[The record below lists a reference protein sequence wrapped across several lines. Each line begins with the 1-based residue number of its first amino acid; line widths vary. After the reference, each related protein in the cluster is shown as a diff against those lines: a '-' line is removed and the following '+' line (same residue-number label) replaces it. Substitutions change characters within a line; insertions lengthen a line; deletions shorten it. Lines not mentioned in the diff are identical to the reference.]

1 MRRCGRR
8 CGAAALVAVVVLAS
22 VLVGVLAVGPA
33 GASDRPPTKWDPR
46 VREFVRFVEK
56 TRRLEFDHPI
66 TVEFLDDA
74 AFRERVVRDDAD
86 LTKEDRALNR
96 RYSGDL
102 YALGL
107 AGPDFDYQDAAN
119 QLDAAGVVGYYDQ
132 DTGRMVV
139 RGQDLT
145 DTDVRVTV
153 VHELTHAL
161 QDQEF
166 GLTKLQRATKSS
178 GADFAL
184 GALIEGDATWVGEEY
199 VASLPQAEQ
208 DAYAASFESST
219 GSSGGSSTGPSSP
232 ETASAASVSPV
243 LDFLFA
249 APYGLGYWFVDSL
262 RNAGGAEAVDSAM
275 QRPPPSDEQII
286 DPVAFLH
293 GERPKPP
300 RAPRLRP
307 GEAKRGGSDE
317 LGVLGLYVVLASRLD
332 PRTALAAVTGWRG
345 DTSVGFTRDERPC
358 LRAAIVMDD
367 RAEGVQL
374 SKALQAWAGRGP
386 TGAASVRRDGD
397 RVTLEA
403 CGAPDATLPSE
414 QALTDAADALG
425 TRILNYEAFE
435 QSKGLTPR
443 DVRCLADLYSTDREL
458 RDLFATVAP
467 EDVTPAQQALIDR
480 RAREYGGTCG
490 LEIAR

>member
-1 MRRCGRR
+1 MGRFGRR
-8 CGAAALVAVVVLAS
+8 YRAASLVVAVLAN

-33 GASDRPPTKWDPR
+33 GASDRPPPKWDPR

-56 TRRLEFDHPI
+56 ARGLKFDHPI

-74 AFRERVVRDDAD
+74 AFQERVVRDDAD

-139 RGQDLT
+139 RGKDLT

-166 GLTKLQRATKSS
+166 GLTKLQRATESS

-184 GALIEGDATWVGEEY
+184 SALIEGDATWVEEEY

-208 DAYAASFESST
+208 DAYAASIESST
-219 GSSGGSSTGPSSP
+219 GSSTGPSSP

-262 RNAGGAEAVDSAM
+262 RNAGGAEAVDAAM
-275 QRPPPSDEQII
+275 QHPPPSDEQII

-293 GERPKPP
+293 DERPKPP

-332 PRTALAAVTGWRG
+332 PRTALAAVTGWKG
-345 DTSVGFTRDERPC
+345 DTSVGFTRDARPC
-358 LRAAIVMDD
+358 VRAAIVMDD
-367 RAEGVQL
+367 QAEGVQL
-374 SKALQAWAGRGP
+374 SKALQAWADRGP
-386 TGAASVRRDGD
+386 TAAASVRREGD

-403 CGAPDATLPSE
+403 CGAPDAALPSE

-425 TRILNYEAFE
+425 TRTLNYEAFE
-435 QSKGLTPR
+435 QSKGLRPR

-467 EDVTPAQQALIDR
+467 EDITPDQQALIDR
-480 RAREYGGTCG
+480 RAREYGATCG
-490 LEIAR
+490 LEVAR